1 LPLYSDPISVHVNDA
16 FKIGDTV
23 FRAGEVLEVLKVG
36 NTIVTLAEVAAKLY
50 VATQHDDKE
59 GAFNAIA
66 DWLVVAGATAV
77 GTASI
82 GPVIGLGIGG
92 GAVLGLDKYGSVTG
106 LAELA
111 VVTVDNIGP
120 TIMNT
125 PDDADRTLNQC
136 LNQYFYN
143 QNIILPGWNI
153 HLKLISTSLLSKT
166 AQLD

>member
-1 LPLYSDPISVHVNDA
+1 LSLYSDPISVHVNDA

-23 FRAGEVLEVLKVG
+23 FRASEVLEVLKVG
-36 NTIVTLAEVAAKLY
+36 SAIVTLAEVAAKLY
-50 VATQHDDKE
+50 VATQNGDKE

-66 DWLVVAGATAV
+66 DALVIAGASVV
-77 GTASI
+77 GTVSM
-82 GPVIGLGIGG
+82 GPVIGLGIGVG
-92 GAVLGLDKYGSVTG
+92 VALGLNKYGSVTG

-111 VVTVDNIGP
+111 VVTVDGIGP

-125 PDDADRTLNQC
+125 PDDADRTLNQY

-153 HLKLISTSLLSKT
+153 H
-166 AQLD
+166 